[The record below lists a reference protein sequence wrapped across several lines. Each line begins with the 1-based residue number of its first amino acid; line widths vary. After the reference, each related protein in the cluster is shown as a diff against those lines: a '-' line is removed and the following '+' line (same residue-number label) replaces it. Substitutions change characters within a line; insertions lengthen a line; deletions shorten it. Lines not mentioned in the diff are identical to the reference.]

1 MQNDANPQKL
11 RPFWAKDREETLQAR
26 INKINK
32 LNDPTTNA
40 DEILRWGKVF
50 LFALLGYSALLGF
63 FCYYKNF
70 SKSFPQEVAIVLSI
84 ILPCAIEFGKNYCST
99 WAIRQPFF
107 NGFAPIF
114 ASKAKTFIFAGL
126 TLIGIATF
134 VMSIR
139 NSTVGSQQLSL
150 MFSHERNA
158 SVFTPD
164 TRVIDEQIAATQSS
178 INDNRNIKWKGTV
191 TYQAQKS
198 IQSQTKALT
207 TLQSQRQEAIQQ
219 QRADWEKDQSYK
231 TEQAGG
237 VAALVLASGGW
248 VELLQFLFLFLRVAC
263 EKLLDNRISANQQYH
278 VVGSNSA
285 NGHTM
290 QHRYPTVENATRL
303 VFFNR
308 AQDTGQVQQ
317 APDDAENTVSHRD
330 TPVSHTSDHSTPNT
344 VDHVLKLA
352 EKELRGHH
360 ANFGIRGRKNSTVS
374 ENINRILDETRAH
387 LEQFRKNEHQ
397 PTRDQA
403 IKFYTYITGDLFP
416 SLNDRGWPYDHDVL
430 FAKLMFGM
438 IPEKAPA

>member
-1 MQNDANPQKL
+1 MEKHPNQQPL

-32 LNDPTTNA
+32 LNDPTTSA

-50 LFALLGYSALLGF
+50 LYLLLGYSALLGF

-70 SKSFPQEVAIVLSI
+70 SKSFPVEVAFTLSI

-107 NGFAPIF
+107 HGFASIF

-158 SVFTPD
+158 ATFSPD
-164 TRVIDEQIAATQSS
+164 TKVIDEQISATQKS
-178 INDNRNIKWKGTV
+178 IDGNRGIKWKGTV
-191 TYQAQKS
+191 TYQAQKA
-198 IQSQTKALT
+198 IQSETKALT
-207 TLQSQRQEAIQQ
+207 TLQSQRETSVQQ

-263 EKLLDNRISANQQYH
+263 EKLLDNRIS
-278 VVGSNSA
+278 GSTEHYRPIA
-285 NGHTM
+285 TPATNGHEKH
-290 QHRYPTVENATRL
+290 QSPYPPIQNTNARR
-303 VFFNR
+303 VYFNR
-308 AQDTGQVQQ
+308 ASDTGQVHPAEPVPQPTQPVAQLQTPSGGTTGADQILELLRVNVQREVSNFRNPQ
-317 APDDAENTVSHRD
+317 A
-330 TPVSHTSDHSTPNT
+330 TP
-344 VDHVLKLA
+344 
-352 EKELRGHH
+352 
-360 ANFGIRGRKNSTVS
+360 STVAG
-374 ENINRILDETRAH
+374 RIHGHLAIAYGAMKSQDFVPSRAAGVRVYGYLVETVFPT
-387 LEQFRKNEHQ
+387 LNE
-397 PTRDQA
+397 
-403 IKFYTYITGDLFP
+403 K
-416 SLNDRGWPYDHDVL
+416 GWPFEQDIFMCQRLLEVIPKSQDV
-430 FAKLMFGM
+430 
-438 IPEKAPA
+438 PA

>member
-1 MQNDANPQKL
+1 MQNHANPQEI
-11 RPFWAKDREETLQAR
+11 RPFWAKDRAETLRAR
-26 INKINK
+26 IEKINK

-107 NGFAPIF
+107 HGFPSIF

-126 TLIGIATF
+126 ALIGVATF

-263 EKLLDNRISANQQYH
+263 EKLLDNRLPRTEDVAAAFNYQRAGSLQQRPETH
-278 VVGSNSA
+278 
-285 NGHTM
+285 
-290 QHRYPTVENATRL
+290 YPTVENSRL
-303 VFFNR
+303 IYFNR
-308 AQDTGQVQQ
+308 VEDTGQVL
-317 APDDAENTVSHRD
+317 PTTENTVSHRD
-330 TPVSHTSDHSTPNT
+330 TPVSQHADMPAVNT

-360 ANFGIRGRKNSTVS
+360 ANFNVRGRKDSTVS
-374 ENINRILDETRAH
+374 ANINRILDETQNNLVQYQLAGM
-387 LEQFRKNEHQ
+387 Q

-403 IKFYTYITGDLFP
+403 IRFYTYITGDLFP
-416 SLNDRGWPYDHDVL
+416 SLNTRGWPYQGDVV

>member
-1 MQNDANPQKL
+1 MQNATNSQQM
-11 RPFWAKDREETLQAR
+11 RPFWAKDRDETLQAR
-26 INKINK
+26 ISKINK

-70 SKSFPQEVAIVLSI
+70 SKSFPQEVAVVLSI

-107 NGFAPIF
+107 HGFAPIF
-114 ASKAKTFIFAGL
+114 ASKAKTFIFGGL
-126 TLIGIATF
+126 ALIGLATF

-198 IQSQTKALT
+198 IQAQTKALT

-263 EKLLDNRISANQQYH
+263 EKLLDNRISANQHH
-278 VVGSNSA
+278 VVGSSA

-290 QHRYPTVENATRL
+290 QHRYPTVENAARL

-317 APDDAENTVSHRD
+317 APDDTGNTVSHRD
-330 TPVSHTSDHSTPNT
+330 TPVSHLSDPSAPNT

-352 EKELRGHH
+352 EKELRGYH
-360 ANFGIRGRKNSTVS
+360 ANFGVRGRKDSTVS
-374 ENINRILDETRAH
+374 DNINRILNETGANLTRF
-387 LEQFRKNEHQ
+387 QTMGHQ

-416 SLNDRGWPYDHDVL
+416 SLNARGWPYQGDIV
-430 FAKLMFGM
+430 FAELMFGL